1 MADNSSDESQ
11 NSSDIQGICY
21 LPTVPNEKPRTFKKK
36 FVSYV
41 DELNEKV
48 LSLDEYR
55 QKLKKVNNTPKKNK
69 KCISVSLK
77 PKKDQNI
84 YEEQS
89 KQNKTKRAIKNYYN
103 ALGQMKK
110 ENKKGLSQNPYLLK
124 LLEKKREVLNKRNKS
139 TIPSQRKELSS
150 ELPSINQYTVIQDK
164 NIEEL
169 PPIPR
174 NSNSKNM
181 NFVSNTSLDQIL
193 GDTSLIFFQSQIPSH
208 IKQKSYAGSLTNV
221 SDLLSNNSKL
231 SHQLRKLDYENNKV
245 NTMLKTEKNTIM
257 KMSLKMNK
265 KFKSFHWKY
274 LMSDNE
280 KELLPE
286 NHYQGKLEEGDSEN
300 VSTNNQ
306 LGRMINSLKAVHSE
320 EAKEIIQKNYNKGKD
335 FLMKRIKE
343 ERNSRMKAHE
353 ILDKSKKML
362 QGMNK

>member
-1 MADNSSDESQ
+1 M
-11 NSSDIQGICY
+11 
-21 LPTVPNEKPRTFKKK
+21 LFR
-36 FVSYV
+36 
-41 DELNEKV
+41 
-48 LSLDEYR
+48 
-55 QKLKKVNNTPKKNK
+55 
-69 KCISVSLK
+69 
-77 PKKDQNI
+77 
-84 YEEQS
+84 
-89 KQNKTKRAIKNYYN
+89 
-103 ALGQMKK
+103 
-110 ENKKGLSQNPYLLK
+110 
-124 LLEKKREVLNKRNKS
+124 
-139 TIPSQRKELSS
+139 
-150 ELPSINQYTVIQDK
+150 
-164 NIEEL
+164 
-169 PPIPR
+169 
-174 NSNSKNM
+174 
-181 NFVSNTSLDQIL
+181 
-193 GDTSLIFFQSQIPSH
+193 
-208 IKQKSYAGSLTNV
+208 

>member
-77 PKKDQNI
+77 PKKDENI

-193 GDTSLIFFQSQIPSH
+193 GDTSLIFFRSQIPSH

-245 NTMLKTEKNTIM
+245 NTMLKTEKKKIC
-257 KMSLKMNK
+257 LKK
-265 KFKSFHWKY
+265 KK
-274 LMSDNE
+274 
-280 KELLPE
+280 
-286 NHYQGKLEEGDSEN
+286 Q
-300 VSTNNQ
+300 
-306 LGRMINSLKAVHSE
+306 A
-320 EAKEIIQKNYNKGKD
+320 
-335 FLMKRIKE
+335 
-343 ERNSRMKAHE
+343 
-353 ILDKSKKML
+353 
-362 QGMNK
+362 